1 MTDEKLPPVHPGEVL
16 LHEFLLPLEMSQN
29 KLARDI
35 GVPPRRINEIVL
47 AKRRVS
53 ADTALRLA
61 RYFGMSAG
69 FWMGLQMGFD
79 LESAKDL
86 LGSRLESEVG
96 QYADEVAGKR

>member
-16 LHEFLLPLEMSQN
+16 LHEFLLPLELSQN
-29 KLARDI
+29 KLGRDI

-47 AKRRVS
+47 EKRRVT
-53 ADTALRLA
+53 ADTALRLS

-69 FWMGLQMGFD
+69 FWMGLQMDFD

-86 LGSRLESEVG
+86 LGDRLESEVG
-96 QYADEVAGKR
+96 QYADEIAGKR